1 MVKHIILWKIN
12 EKLSEE
18 DKATVCINAKR
29 ELEGLMG
36 KIPGLI
42 EMNVVIT
49 ALDSS
54 NADMMLDSTFGSED
68 DLAIYRDH
76 PEHVRVAD
84 TFVRPYTVT
93 RLCLD
98 FMV

>member
-12 EKLSEE
+12 EKLSAGERS
-18 DKATVCINAKR
+18 TVCLNAKR
-29 ELEGLMG
+29 ELEGLVG
-36 KIPGLI
+36 KITGLI
-42 EMNVVIT
+42 QMNVVIT

-54 NADMMLDSTFGSED
+54 NADMMLDSTFDNEEA
-68 DLAIYRDH
+68 LAIYRDH

-84 TFVRPYTVT
+84 TFVRPYTVS

-98 FMV
+98 FTV